1 LLSELFSNDSSAID
15 PTQSLT
21 FFAPTDNAFL
31 SLPDALGVPASQV
44 ESLLMPQI
52 LATVLE
58 YHFVPGNY
66 SEEELV
72 MAGELDTVLGEVSG
86 TPAPLSFNISDTT
99 DMAVVSGQLNQMPS
113 NILEIAEVCAI
124 SVYKIDQVLVPYAAL
139 IEALPAL
146 NATSATANATAP
158 TAEAP
163 AAEAPTPANAT
174 AAANVTAAASNA
186 TSPAN
191 ATAPTTEGT
200 APATEALPSA
210 AAQPTTPTTTS
221 TTPTTTDGG
230 AAALP
235 ANATAPANA
244 TTSGTPM

>member
-1 LLSELFSNDSSAID
+1 
-15 PTQSLT
+15 
-21 FFAPTDNAFL
+21 
-31 SLPDALGVPASQV
+31 VPASQV
-44 ESLLMPQI
+44 ESLLTPQI

-58 YHFVPGNY
+58 YHFVPGNF

-86 TPAPLSFNISDTT
+86 TPAPLAFNISDTT

-146 NATSATANATAP
+146 SATNATNATANATAP
-158 TAEAP
+158 TAELAP
-163 AAEAPTPANAT
+163 APAPANAT
-174 AAANVTAAASNA
+174 AAAANVP
-186 TSPAN
+186 SPAN

-200 APATEALPSA
+200 SPATEALPSA